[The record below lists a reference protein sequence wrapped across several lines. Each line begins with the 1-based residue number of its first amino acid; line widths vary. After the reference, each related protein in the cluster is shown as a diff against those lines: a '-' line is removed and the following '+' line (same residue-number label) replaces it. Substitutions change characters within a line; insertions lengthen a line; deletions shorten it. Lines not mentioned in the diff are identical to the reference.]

1 MLLLISL
8 LFVILD
14 CLLGAPT
21 GREVYRMPQS
31 ALKGI
36 FIYFFLFSSK
46 LFCHLSVMVA
56 VTKLFSSN
64 YRLDFHACI
73 FIHVCNPQR

>member
-1 MLLLISL
+1 MLLLKSL
-8 LFVILD
+8 VFVMLD

-36 FIYFFLFSSK
+36 FKHFSFQFVTVFSS
-46 LFCHLSVMVA
+46 HDSA
-56 VTKLFSSN
+56 DTAI
-64 YRLDFHACI
+64 Y
-73 FIHVCNPQR
+73 Q

>member
-1 MLLLISL
+1 MLLLIPL
-8 LFVILD
+8 MLVMLD

-36 FIYFFLFSSK
+36 FKHFHFQFGLFS
-46 LFCHLSVMVA
+46 HLVVVA
-56 VTKLFSSN
+56 TRGFSSN
-64 YRLDFHACI
+64 YSFHADGDR
-73 FIHVCNPQR
+73 VCLQRCVVTSSR

>member
-14 CLLGAPT
+14 CLSGVPT

-36 FIYFFLFSSK
+36 FKHFSFQFGLFS
-46 LFCHLSVMVA
+46 HLMV
-56 VTKLFSSN
+56 VVS
-64 YRLDFHACI
+64 I
-73 FIHVCNPQR
+73 